1 MANKHSEPEEK
12 NSAQNET
19 ENAPRASGEESY
31 TAKTIEVLKGLS
43 AVRKR
48 PAMYIGSTGSSG
60 LHHLVYEVVDNSIDE
75 ATMQFCDKITVTI
88 HLDNTVTVEDNGRGI
103 PVDIHPTEKKPAVEV
118 VLTTLHAGGKFDQK
132 VYKSV
137 GGLHGVG
144 ISVVNALSEWL
155 EVEVHRDGKIW
166 WQRYERGEAKTKLE
180 NRGSTKKRGTIITFK
195 PDGKIFS
202 DTNFSFD
209 VLAQRL
215 RELSFLNPGLKITLI
230 DERSNR
236 RHDFQYKGGIVS
248 FVEHLNRNK
257 EVINKKPIYLKDTIN
272 DVVVEVALQYNDGY
286 NEVIFSFVNNI
297 NTVEGGTHVIGF
309 KSALTRTIN
318 AYAQANNLLKG
329 LKQNLTGEDV
339 REGLTAVINIK
350 VPEPQFEG
358 QTKAKLGN
366 TEVEGIVRQV
376 VNEHL
381 SRFFEMNP
389 SVARKIVLKSVDAAK
404 AREAAKKAKE
414 LARKKGSLESGNLAG
429 KLADCQEKDPSK
441 AELFIVEG
449 ESAGGSAKMGR
460 DRRFQAILP
469 LRGKIL
475 NVEKARLDK
484 VLSNEEIKLIVAA
497 LGTGIGADDFDI
509 SKLAYHKIIIMTDA
523 DVDGAH
529 IRTLLLTFFY
539 RQMTPLAE
547 QGYLYIAQ
555 PPLFGLREPKSK
567 GLKYIRT
574 QEELNQYLIER
585 SVETIKLKCAETTLT
600 GEQLKK
606 FLKDLTDFDYNL
618 LKLAKR
624 GYPAEVVKAL
634 VKNGIKKAGFF
645 TQAKEVEA
653 LRLEVE
659 RLGYATSNIELDKEA
674 GIYTFKVAPDRI
686 SGLPFRRVGI
696 DLVAT
701 GEYQR
706 LIELSS
712 RISQLAKPP
721 FVIQQDSSEKSVS
734 TVQELTQEIMQI
746 GKKGIFIQRYKG
758 LGEMNPE
765 QLWETTMDPER
776 RTLLKVSVDDVVEAD
791 EIFTTLMGEQVEP
804 RKQFIES
811 HALEVK
817 NLDI

>member
-1 MANKHSEPEEK
+1 MANKQAEPEEATTTQEKSKKK
-12 NSAQNET
+12 NE
-19 ENAPRASGEESY
+19 EGREGEY
-31 TAKTIEVLKGLS
+31 TAEDIEVLKGLT

-48 PAMYIGSTGSSG
+48 PAMYIGSTGPQG

-75 ATMQFCDKITVTI
+75 ATMQFCDRIVATV

-103 PVDIHPTEKKPAVEV
+103 PVDVHPTEGKPAVEV
-118 VLTTLHAGGKFDQK
+118 VLTMLHSGGKFDQK
-132 VYKSV
+132 VYKAV

-144 ISVVNALSEWL
+144 VSVVNALSEWL
-155 EVEVHRDGKIW
+155 EVEVYRDGKAW
-166 WQRYERGEAKTKLE
+166 WQRYEYGEAKTALE
-180 NRGSTKKRGTIITFK
+180 SRGKTKKRGTTITFK
-195 PDGKIFS
+195 PDPRIFPEI
-202 DTNFSFD
+202 NFSFD

-230 DERSNR
+230 DERTDR

-257 EVINKKPIYLKDTIN
+257 EVLYKKPTYLNDEIN
-272 DVVVEVALQYNDGY
+272 DVIVEVALQYNDGY
-286 NEVIFSFVNNI
+286 SEIIFSFVNNI

-329 LKQNLTGEDV
+329 LKQNLSGDDV
-339 REGLTAVINIK
+339 REGLTTVISIK

-376 VNEHL
+376 VNEGL
-381 SRFFEMNP
+381 GKFFDMNP
-389 SVARKIVLKSVDAAK
+389 SVARRIVLKSADAAK
-404 AREAAKKAKE
+404 ARDAAKKAKD
-414 LARKKGSLESGNLAG
+414 LARKKGALESGNLAG
-429 KLADCQEKDPSK
+429 KLADCQEKDPTK
-441 AELFIVEG
+441 VELFIVEG

-460 DRRFQAILP
+460 DRKFQAILP

-475 NVEKARLDK
+475 NVEKARYDK
-484 VLSNEEIKLIVAA
+484 VLSNEEIKLVIAA
-497 LGTGIGADDFDI
+497 LGTGIGTDDFDI
-509 SKLAYHKIIIMTDA
+509 SKLTYHKIIIMTDA

-529 IRTLLLTFFY
+529 IRTLLLTFFF

-555 PPLFGLREPKSK
+555 PPLFGVHEPRAK
-567 GLKYIRT
+567 GLKYMRA

-585 SVETIKLKCAETTLT
+585 ATESVKIKLAETTLS
-600 GEQLKK
+600 GERLKK
-606 FLKDLTDFDYNL
+606 FLKDLTDFDFNL

-624 GYPAEVVKAL
+624 GYPGEVTRLLLKR
-634 VKNGIKKAGFF
+634 GIKKASVFSHV
-645 TQAKEVEA
+645 KEVES
-653 LRLEVE
+653 LKIEIDE
-659 RLGYATSNIELDKEA
+659 LGYATSNIEIDEDTDTYA
-674 GIYTFKVAPDRI
+674 IRVAPDKV
-686 SGLPFRRVGI
+686 SGLPFRRVGV

-706 LIELSS
+706 LVEINN
-712 RISQLAKPP
+712 RIGQLLKPP
-721 FVIQQDSSEKSVS
+721 FAIQQDSAEKSVS
-734 TVQELTQEIMQI
+734 TLTDLLHEIMEV
-746 GKKGIFIQRYKG
+746 GKRGATIQRYKG

-765 QLWETTMDPER
+765 QLWETTMDPEK
-776 RTLLKVSVDDVVEAD
+776 RTLLKVSVEDVVGAD
-791 EIFTTLMGEQVEP
+791 EIFTILMGEQVEP
-804 RKQFIES
+804 RKQFIEAN
-811 HALEVK
+811 ALEVR